1 MLNRNNHY
9 ICYYPQSLRKMNNRI
24 FYLLAVAAM
33 ATSASSC
40 KRLSGKKKSGAM
52 SNDGQLHGVAPSS
65 KWNMP
70 KPFGM
75 VYVPQ
80 GTFHMGPSD
89 EDVNYAY
96 TARNKQVSISGFW
109 MDATE
114 VTNNEY
120 RQFTNWV
127 RDSIAAKLMGF
138 VKQNPDGLELIDWS
152 KAKTIKWGDKATIEK
167 IDAIIVTPD
176 NRIFGKKELD
186 AKKIVYQSEVFDYK
200 AAASNRDVTIPRSAF
215 IMKQQIPVYPD
226 SLCWV
231 RDFAYSYNEPMA
243 KKYFNHPAFG
253 NYPVV
258 GVSWKQ
264 ATAFC
269 EWRTHYLN
277 AFLDS
282 KKRATE
288 SDFRLP
294 NEAQWEYA
302 ARGGRSQSSYP
313 WGGPYLRNKKGCL
326 LANFKPGRGNY
337 PEDGG
342 FYTVRADAYWPN
354 DFGLY
359 NMAGNVAEWT
369 SSLYYEGGYSFQH
382 DMNPDIRWNVKES
395 DPPRMKRK
403 VTRGGSWK
411 DVGYFLQ
418 TSTRN
423 YEYQDTSKS
432 YIGFRCVIDLPPSMK
447 RGK

>member
-1 MLNRNNHY
+1 
-9 ICYYPQSLRKMNNRI
+9 MNNRLLCI
-24 FYLLAVAAM
+24 FAVVSLATT
-33 ATSASSC
+33 ATSC
-40 KRLSGKKKSGAM
+40 KLLGKNKSG
-52 SNDGQLHGVAPSS
+52 SLPNDGQLHGVAPSN
-65 KWNMP
+65 KYTQT
-70 KPFGM
+70 KPPGM
-75 VYVPQ
+75 VLIPA

-114 VTNNEY
+114 ITNNEY

-127 RDSIAAKLMGF
+127 KDSISAKLLGAPYM
-138 VKQNPDGLELIDWS
+138 KQTPDGIDYVDW
-152 KAKTIKWGDKATIEK
+152 KKPIKYGDRGTIEK
-167 IDAIIVTPD
+167 LDAIILTPD
-176 NRIFGKKELD
+176 NRIFGKKEID
-186 AKKIVYQSEVFDYK
+186 TKKIVYHSEVFDYK
-200 AAASNRDVTIPRSAF
+200 AAAQNRDNSIPRSQF
-215 IMKQQIPVYPD
+215 IVKTDIPAYPD

-243 KKYFNHPAFG
+243 KQYYNHPSYG

-258 GVSWKQ
+258 GVTWKQ

-269 EWRTHYLN
+269 EWRTHIF
-277 AFLDS
+277 ASFLDS
-282 KKRATE
+282 KKKSGAA
-288 SDFRLP
+288 DFRLP
-294 NEAQWEYA
+294 TEAQWEYA

-342 FYTVRADAYWPN
+342 LYTVRADAYFPN

-369 SSLYYEGGYSFQH
+369 SSLYYEGSYNFQH
-382 DMNPDIRWNVKES
+382 DMNPDVRWNAKDS

-403 VTRGGSWK
+403 VVRGGSWK
-411 DVGYFLQ
+411 DVAYFLQ
-418 TSTRN
+418 TSTRS

-432 YIGFRCVIDLPPSMK
+432 YVGFRCVIDLPPAKK
-447 RGK
+447 R

>member
-1 MLNRNNHY
+1 
-9 ICYYPQSLRKMNNRI
+9 MNK
-24 FYLLAVAAM
+24 LLVIIAVL
-33 ATSASSC
+33 TVVTFSSC
-40 KRLSGKKKSGAM
+40 KSNQSAGLP
-52 SNDGQLHGVAPSS
+52 NDGQLHGVAPE
-65 KWNMP
+65 KTWLQVRP
-70 KPFGM
+70 PGM
-75 VYVPQ
+75 VYVPP

-89 EDVNYAY
+89 EDINYSY
-96 TARNKQVSISGFW
+96 TARNKSVSISGFW

-114 VTNNEY
+114 ITNNEY

-127 RDSIAAKLMGF
+127 RDSIAAKQMGF
-138 VKQNPDGLELIDWS
+138 VKQNQDGVDAIDWK
-152 KAKTIKWGDKATIEK
+152 KAATIKWGDKATLEK
-167 IDAIIVTPD
+167 IDAMIVTPD

-186 AKKIVYQSEVFDYK
+186 ANKLIYHSEVFDYK
-200 AAASNRDVTIPRSAF
+200 ASALNKDATIPRSTF
-215 IMKQQIPVYPD
+215 IVKTDIPIYPD
-226 SLCWV
+226 TLCWV
-231 RDFAYSYNEPMA
+231 RDFSYSYNEPMS
-243 KKYFNHPAFG
+243 KKYFAHPAFG

-258 GVSWKQ
+258 GINWKQ

-269 EWRTHYLN
+269 EWRTQYLN
-277 AFLDS
+277 AFLAS
-282 KKRATE
+282 KKRNPE

-294 NEAQWEYA
+294 TEAEWEYA
-302 ARGGRSQSSYP
+302 ARGGRSQAPYP

-382 DMNPDIRWNVKES
+382 DMNPDIRWNAKDS

-403 VTRGGSWK
+403 VIRGGSWK

-418 TSTRN
+418 TSTRT
-423 YEYQDTSKS
+423 YEYQDTAKS
-432 YIGFRCVIDLPPSMK
+432 YIGFRTVIDLPTAVHK
-447 RGK
+447 RG